1 MKRDMDLARKILFSI
16 EASEVDPRAGID
28 LDISGYDKK
37 AVFYHIM
44 LLNEAG
50 LIEADDFSVLGM
62 GEAGYEWRAN
72 RLTWAGHEFLDAAR
86 SDTLWQ
92 KAKEKTGKLAG
103 GVTFDIL
110 KEVLV
115 QGGREVLGLAA

>member
-1 MKRDMDLARKILFSI
+1 MKRDMDLARKILFLI
-16 EASEVDPRAGID
+16 EASEVGPRAGID
-28 LDISGYDKK
+28 VDVPGYDKK

-44 LLNEAG
+44 LLSEAG
-50 LIEADDFSVLGM
+50 LIEAEYFSVLGM

-72 RLTWAGHEFLDAAR
+72 RLTWEGHEFLDAAR